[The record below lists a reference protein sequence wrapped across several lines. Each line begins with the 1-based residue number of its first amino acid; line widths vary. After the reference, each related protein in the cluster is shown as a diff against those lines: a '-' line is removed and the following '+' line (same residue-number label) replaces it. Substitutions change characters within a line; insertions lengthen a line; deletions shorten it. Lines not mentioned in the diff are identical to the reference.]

1 MEVVDSG
8 HPLFGQRFQLLS
20 VTRGTAN
27 VSQVFVRF
35 RDGITLRVPLR
46 ATSLSTWAEDAPR
59 AKLSVIAVQE
69 LLALVK
75 EYEQCP
81 RHPEKSGMGSRRHS
95 GKNSSKN

>member
-1 MEVVDSG
+1 MEVVDPG
-8 HPLFGQRFQLLS
+8 HPLFRQRFQLLS
-20 VTRGTAN
+20 VTRGTADAP
-27 VSQVFVRF
+27 QVFVRF

-46 ATSLSTWAEDAPR
+46 STSLSTWAEQAPR

-69 LLALVK
+69 LLTLVK

-81 RHPEKSGMGSRRHS
+81 RHPEKSGTGSRQHF